1 MREKILEVAIEQF
14 SHYGVR
20 IVTMEDIARLT
31 GISKKTIYQEFK
43 DKKELVKIAFSTILE
58 QDTIKLRS
66 ILDSG
71 DGVIEHLVYTSKMVR
86 ERMGKMNPL
95 VIMEIQRYF
104 PDTWEVFEKYRTEVI
119 EKDLVNVLERGKE
132 LGYFRSEINS
142 PLLARMR
149 VNQISAGFDLENFR
163 DPKFNLMEL
172 QVSVLDH
179 FLHGIFTEKGR
190 QSYLQKQKSN

>member
-1 MREKILEVAIEQF
+1 MRDKILEVAIEQF

-43 DKKELVKIAFSTILE
+43 DKKELVKIAFSTVLE
-58 QDTIKLRS
+58 EDTVKLRS
-66 ILDSG
+66 ILNSS

-86 ERMGKMNPL
+86 ERMGKLNPL

-104 PDTWEVFEKYRTEVI
+104 PDTWAVFEEYRTEVI
-119 EKDLVNVLERGKE
+119 EKDLIKVLERGKE
-132 LGYFRSEINS
+132 LGYFRPEINS
-142 PLLARMR
+142 PLLAKMR
-149 VNQISAGFDLENFR
+149 VDQISAGFDLANFR
-163 DPKFNLMEL
+163 DSKFSLMEL

-190 QSYLQKQKSN
+190 KAYLKKQNSN

>member
-1 MREKILEVAIEQF
+1 MRQKILEVAIEQF

-31 GISKKTIYQEFK
+31 GISKKTVYQEFK
-43 DKKELVKIAFSTILE
+43 DKKELVRDTFSTVLE
-58 QDTIKLRS
+58 QDTVKLRS

-71 DGVIEHLVYTSKMVR
+71 DGVIEHLVYTSRMVR
-86 ERMGKMNPL
+86 ERMGKLNPL

-104 PDTWEVFEKYRTEVI
+104 PDTWELFEKYRTEVI
-119 EKDLVNVLERGKE
+119 EADLVNVLERGKE
-132 LGYFRSEINS
+132 LGYFRPEINS
-142 PLLARMR
+142 SLLAKMR
-149 VNQISAGFDLENFR
+149 VDQISAGFDLVNFR
-163 DPKFNLMEL
+163 ESKFSLVEL

-190 QSYLQKQKSN
+190 KSYLEKQNSI

>member
-43 DKKELVKIAFSTILE
+43 DKKELVKVAFSTVLE
-58 QDTIKLRS
+58 QDTVKLRS

-86 ERMGKMNPL
+86 ERMSRLNPL

-104 PDTWEVFEKYRTEVI
+104 PDTWDVFEKYRTEVI
-119 EKDLVNVLERGKE
+119 EKDLINVLERGKE
-132 LGYFRSEINS
+132 LGYFRAEINS
-142 PLLARMR
+142 ALLAKMR
-149 VNQISAGFDLENFR
+149 VNQISAGFDLANFR
-163 DPKFNLMEL
+163 ESKFNLLEL

-190 QSYLQKQKSN
+190 QSYLEKQESN

>member
-31 GISKKTIYQEFK
+31 GISKKTVYQEFK
-43 DKKELVKIAFSTILE
+43 DKKELVRVAFSTVLE

-86 ERMGKMNPL
+86 ERMGRINPL
-95 VIMEIQRYF
+95 VVMEIQRYF

-119 EKDLVNVLERGKE
+119 ETDLVNVLERGKA
-132 LGYFRSEINS
+132 LGYFRPEINS
-142 PLLARMR
+142 PLLAKMR
-149 VNQISAGFDLENFR
+149 VEQISAGFNLANFR
-163 DPKFNLMEL
+163 DSKFSLMDL

-190 QSYLQKQKSN
+190 QSYLEKQNSN

>member
-1 MREKILEVAIEQF
+1 MKQKILEVAIEQF
-14 SHYGVR
+14 SSYGVR
-20 IVTMEDIARLT
+20 IVTMEDIARLA

-43 DKKELVKIAFSTILE
+43 DKKELVKVAFSTVLE
-58 QDTIKLRS
+58 QDCQSLQS
-66 ILDSG
+66 FLDTG

-104 PDTWEVFEKYRTEVI
+104 PDTWELFERYRAEVI
-119 EKDLVNVLERGKE
+119 ETDLVNVLERGKE
-132 LGYFRSEINS
+132 LGYFRPEINS
-142 PLLARMR
+142 PILAKMR
-149 VNQISAGFDLENFR
+149 VDQISAGFDLVNFR
-163 DPKFNLMEL
+163 NSEFNLMEL

-190 QSYLQKQKSN
+190 QSYLQKHNSN